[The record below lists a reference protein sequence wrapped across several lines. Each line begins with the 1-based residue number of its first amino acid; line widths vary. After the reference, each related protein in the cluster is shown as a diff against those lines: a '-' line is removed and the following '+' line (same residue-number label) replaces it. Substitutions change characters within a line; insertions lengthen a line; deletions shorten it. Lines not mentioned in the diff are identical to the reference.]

1 MTDTRVKKEGAYTQ
15 PRATAETIA
24 ENASGTAQLGAAT
37 EQGGSEALRMASAA
51 AQTAQRSGEAV
62 AERMR
67 HVSETAVGA
76 TRREAQLFGAM
87 QQQFTQRMAE
97 QLEQMGH
104 EVAQATQLAAEN
116 VRRLLVSPNV
126 ACENLQDL
134 QKGMTGVF
142 EGLMQTNLE
151 AAQQLMGLADVA
163 GLVRFQNRAMHS
175 YLDAFIQSSTT
186 VTRSIRGMADRS
198 LGAVEQQLE
207 HSRRGRPQGPA
218 QAGQNRCV
226 GDVMKRDARITSPEA
241 SVQQVAQLMRE
252 NDTGM
257 LPVGEGDRLVGV
269 VTDRDVAL
277 RLVADGRDPARTKVR
292 EVMTSEIRY
301 VFEDEDLG
309 AVAENMAEQQLRR
322 LPVLNRNKRLVGIV
336 SLSDLARQGRQP
348 GIAGEALSQIAR
360 TGGLHNQHATA
371 EHSG

>member
-15 PRATAETIA
+15 PQATAGMIA
-24 ENASGTAQLGAAT
+24 ENASETAQGATT

-51 AQTAQRSGEAV
+51 AQTAQRSGEAA

-67 HVSETAVGA
+67 HLSETSAGA

-104 EVAQATQLAAEN
+104 EVAQATQIAAEN

-126 ACENLQDL
+126 AGENLQDL

-198 LGAVEQQLE
+198 LGAMQEQLE
-207 HSRRGRPQGPA
+207 
-218 QAGQNRCV
+218 QNRPGRAQGQWEAQPNSRV
-226 GDVMKRDARITSPEA
+226 GDVMKRDARITSPEE
-241 SVQQVAQLMRE
+241 SVQNVARLMR
-252 NDTGM
+252 DSDLGM

-269 VTDRDVAL
+269 VTDRDVAM

-309 AVAENMAEQQLRR
+309 SVAENMAEQQLRR
-322 LPVLNRNKRLVGIV
+322 LPVLSRNKRLVGIV
-336 SLSDLARQGRQP
+336 SLSDLAREGRQP
-348 GIAGEALSQIAR
+348 GIAGEALNQVAR
-360 TGGLHNQHATA
+360 KGGLHNQRANA
-371 EHSG
+371 QPPN